1 MPSDPAAAVRELRTG
16 RDAMIQ
22 LSMQVRIGSRVYQ
35 HALAII
41 AAIDGLAAELT
52 GERDYFHSL
61 GAGAT
66 KGQLQAMDERTARER
81 GELPW
86 KND

>member
-1 MPSDPAAAVRELRTG
+1 MPSDPAAAVRALRTC

-41 AAIDGLAAELT
+41 AAIDGLAAEIS
-52 GERDYFHSL
+52 GESGYFVEP
-61 GAGAT
+61 GGGAT
-66 KGQLQAMDERTARER
+66 EGQRKALDDKMARER

-86 KND
+86 KP